1 MSGFRPFTRQL
12 GAQPGVQLNP
22 LADQTD
28 GVVPDNSDQVGATI
42 ARLTR
47 GRIDKPFSVTKGNL
61 VQKTGKAEALR
72 VNGLNEAKLGSYEGL
87 GKGMAACVIQ
97 RMVSENARK
106 LYAIV
111 RLNGAT
117 SDTSDK
123 VDYSVSEQAPTA
135 NYSMYLM
142 HHDCFNDGIRVL
154 VHADATPVGG
164 TPEPNSVITLRV
176 TDPTGILLHQFTG
189 SLDKNAVDDYGMSYF
204 LPDIIAA
211 QTESLS
217 LYVAD
222 DAKVNVNSNAYGR
235 SITGKENWASSETL
249 VCFQEGGTTY
259 TVTDQD
265 RWINGLR
272 DTRIPFGYM
281 FSGGNQNTQF
291 LAKWAELSEEI
302 NIPLKVDLNGRDSPE
317 AVIKTRNAIA
327 SESQLVHF
335 NWMPI
340 EADDPLN
347 GGRAV
352 WGSGGL
358 QVGLSCSRNAR
369 VNGKGFAPKN
379 WPISGAL
386 WPVQRSNMRQ
396 LYTPSESEL
405 SDLAR
410 AQINPVLYETYNAG
424 TKVVWTDC
432 LTAAKS
438 LVSFRR
444 LQNVAEM
451 AATIDNMVAL
461 AAKEFSQR
469 PMATFIKDMSDF
481 MTKLFEDAQAS
492 EWLSPS
498 QNLPGNAAFAFTV
511 APSEAK
517 PADTVMVDYYTS
529 YDGVARQAF
538 LQQTLVK

>member
-47 GRIDKPFSVTKGNL
+47 GRIDQPFPTTKGNL

-72 VNGLNEAKLGSYEGL
+72 VNALNESKLSAYEGL
-87 GKGMAACVIQ
+87 GKGMSACVVQ

-106 LYAIV
+106 LYAVV

-117 SDTSDK
+117 SETADI

-142 HHDCFNDGIRVL
+142 HHDCFNDGIRIL

-164 TPEPNSVITLRV
+164 TPEPNPVITLRV

-189 SLDKNAVDDYGMSYF
+189 SLDKNAVNDYGMSNF
-204 LPDIIAA
+204 LPDIIAG
-211 QTESLS
+211 QTQALT
-217 LYVAD
+217 LVVAD
-222 DAKVNVNSNAYGR
+222 GAKVNVNSNAYGR

-259 TVTDQD
+259 SVADQD
-265 RWINGLR
+265 RWLNALR
-272 DTRIPFGYM
+272 NTRIPFGYM
-281 FSGGNQNTQF
+281 FTGGNQNTQF
-291 LAKWAELSEEI
+291 LNKWAALADEI
-302 NIPLKVDLNGRDSPE
+302 NIPLKVDLNGKDNPE
-317 AVIKTRNAIA
+317 TVIKTRNAIA
-327 SESQLVHF
+327 AESQLVHF

-352 WGSGGL
+352 WGAGGL
-358 QVGLSCSRNAR
+358 QVGLSCARNAR
-369 VNGKGFAPKN
+369 VNGKGFAPKH

-386 WPVQRSNMRQ
+386 WPVQRANMRQ
-396 LYTPSESEL
+396 LYTPSEAEL

-410 AQINPVLYETYNAG
+410 AQINPVLYETYNGG
-424 TKVVWTDC
+424 TKVVFTDC

-451 AATIDNMVAL
+451 AASIDNAIAL
-461 AAKEFSQR
+461 AAKEYSQR
-469 PMATFIKDMSDF
+469 PMASFIKEMSDF
-481 MTKLFEDAQAS
+481 MTKLFEGAQAS
-492 EWLSPS
+492 EWLVPS
-498 QNLPGNAAFAFTV
+498 EGLPGNAAFAFEV

-517 PADTVMVDYYTS
+517 PADTVMVNYYTS
-529 YDGVARQAF
+529 YDGVARQVF